1 VTPRKPFEFPKNKS
15 ELASEEVPEFMKDD
29 VGMVTENIGPDDVL
43 WMVPDAEGRLKVPLP
58 KLGDEQHSP
67 FDLVLLAIIRAHRKN
82 GTGELPEGK
91 RLKRARTALFGKPK
105 RRAGLSRTV
114 DEILLKVGRQ
124 VFEDIVADKGR
135 EVELAPL
142 IRKFAAPH
150 YKPEELDRT
159 EETETPTVRRLISQ
173 FEKRRDEYLARVTTP
188 DYYDFA
194 RIFSIID
201 QILDRLESL
210 DVRVARQTWEYMS
223 RANFKAK

>member
-1 VTPRKPFEFPKNKS
+1 
-15 ELASEEVPEFMKDD
+15 
-29 VGMVTENIGPDDVL
+29 MVTENIGPDDVA
-43 WMVPDAEGRLKVPLP
+43 WPVPDAEGRLRVPLP
-58 KLGDEQHSP
+58 ALGYEQYSP

-105 RRAGLSRTV
+105 RRAGLSRTD

-124 VFEDIVADKGR
+124 VFEAIVDGTGDD
-135 EVELAPL
+135 VELARL
-142 IRKFAAPH
+142 IREAAPPH
-150 YKPEELDRT
+150 YKPEELVRT
-159 EETETPTVRRLISQ
+159 EETENPIVRRLISQ

-201 QILDRLESL
+201 QILDRFESL
-210 DVRVARQTWEYMS
+210 DVRVARQNWEYMS